1 LPARNKKLGQRR
13 AIENGRSGV
22 AEEQRFAGPPV
33 RARVPRPP
41 GLSAPSGGA
50 GGAASVAV
58 GISKTPTA
66 TKIAQAHGVAP
77 RLDAPAQERP
87 SPDLIMQL

>member
-1 LPARNKKLGQRR
+1 MAAAVLPKNNVSPGRR
-13 AIENGRSGV
+13 
-22 AEEQRFAGPPV
+22 F
-33 RARVPRPP
+33 VPTFFVLS